1 MQTTLSAIEEA
12 LKIVQQTLDLLTS
25 RKDDEAAFE
34 VARAQYSASIRDS
47 WPSNLGS
54 LIKALD
60 KVQSNPASK
69 LDEPERARVARAIE
83 LLRSAMNQ

>member
-47 WPSNLGS
+47 WPNNLSS

-83 LLRSAMNQ
+83 LLRGAMDQ